1 MAAGIGRDLVV
12 ILPQIQVVGVDDIVG
27 EERER
32 PGSVVFTPVA
42 GLVLY
47 RFQCMNQLIQVE
59 PVPGADRCQRDL
71 AAATEIDAPGFEHLG
86 GPVIGGDNGADGG
99 CFNGCGEHGDL
110 LVQVVSVRP
119 AMTTARAIAGRVQEK
134 KGLFS
139 PVRGVL
145 PRSAWA
151 RPVNGRRG
159 GTLSDCLPR

>member
-1 MAAGIGRDLVV
+1 MAAGIGRDLVF

-86 GPVIGGDNGADGG
+86 GPVIGHDNRADGG
-99 CFNGCGEHGDL
+99 CFNECGEHGDL
-110 LVQVVSVRP
+110 LVQVVFDRS
-119 AMTTARAIAGRVQEK
+119 AMANQWIAGVFRRYRAPEPLVDISS
-134 KGLFS
+134 GLQSIFRPFPAFQPSATCS
-139 PVRGVL
+139 P
-145 PRSAWA
+145 PF
-151 RPVNGRRG
+151 
-159 GTLSDCLPR
+159 